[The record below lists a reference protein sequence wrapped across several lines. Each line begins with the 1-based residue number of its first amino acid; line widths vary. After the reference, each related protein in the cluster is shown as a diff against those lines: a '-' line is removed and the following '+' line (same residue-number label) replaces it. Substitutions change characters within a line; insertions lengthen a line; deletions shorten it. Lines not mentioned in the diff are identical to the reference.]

1 MRSILAICPD
11 LTDGEAQREKNEKEG
26 KENLFLLRLYM
37 GVGMYTL
44 QIGVNYF
51 FPHAQFRTPPELNEI
66 SSHLSP
72 FPPFS

>member
-11 LTDGEAQREKNEKEG
+11 LTDGEAQREKNEKEEE
-26 KENLFLLRLYM
+26 ENPFFVSTLY

-51 FPHAQFRTPPELNEI
+51 FPRAQFRTPPEQNEI
-66 SSHLSP
+66 SSHLSL
-72 FPPFS
+72 PPFS